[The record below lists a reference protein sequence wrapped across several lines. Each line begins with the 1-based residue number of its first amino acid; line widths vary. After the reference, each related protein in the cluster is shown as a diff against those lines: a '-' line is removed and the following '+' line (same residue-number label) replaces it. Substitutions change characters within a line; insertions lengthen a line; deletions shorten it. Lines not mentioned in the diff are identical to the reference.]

1 VVNLNQLMAGGPRN
15 EDSIRISLMIGSGSI
30 INRGLSILLYILPFI
45 LILESIL
52 FNDAKSIATEFAN
65 LSFVKV
71 SFLAAGLLLAA
82 GNMRIRKDKIKILV
96 SPDVLIIITYLLFI
110 IWVNHKAGS
119 DLNVLFERRVI
130 ALFFYFFCLFI
141 FSPNTD
147 DRVVFFARAL
157 SLTVL
162 VVLALTFYELPFAHI
177 NLIFRPNAIR
187 GPFENSSHLST
198 FLVMCLPFVG
208 YRVKGTLANGR
219 IPFYLILAITMIF
232 TIIICNQRSAWL
244 ALVFV
249 LACFLVP
256 AGKLRAI
263 FRRPVYICSFV
274 VFILSVLIAMY
285 LYRPRSAQGRLLVA
299 KIAVT
304 ELDVSPA
311 TGNGVGSLLRDYLN
325 AQARYFSKP
334 RTRSEKLA
342 AGEIYTVYNEYLL
355 AYFESGMIGCLL
367 IFMYVFIK
375 LLRVLHRRINSEL
388 AQASYC
394 TLAHME

>member
-1 VVNLNQLMAGGPRN
+1 MAGGPRN

-147 DRVVFFARAL
+147 DRVVFFCPC
-157 SLTVL
+157 L
-162 VVLALTFYELPFAHI
+162 VVDCT
-177 NLIFRPNAIR
+177 
-187 GPFENSSHLST
+187 
-198 FLVMCLPFVG
+198 C
-208 YRVKGTLANGR
+208 
-219 IPFYLILAITMIF
+219 
-232 TIIICNQRSAWL
+232 C
-244 ALVFV
+244 
-249 LACFLVP
+249 
-256 AGKLRAI
+256 
-263 FRRPVYICSFV
+263 
-274 VFILSVLIAMY
+274 
-285 LYRPRSAQGRLLVA
+285 
-299 KIAVT
+299 
-304 ELDVSPA
+304 
-311 TGNGVGSLLRDYLN
+311 
-325 AQARYFSKP
+325 
-334 RTRSEKLA
+334 TRSDFL
-342 AGEIYTVYNEYLL
+342 
-355 AYFESGMIGCLL
+355 
-367 IFMYVFIK
+367 
-375 LLRVLHRRINSEL
+375 
-388 AQASYC
+388 
-394 TLAHME
+394 